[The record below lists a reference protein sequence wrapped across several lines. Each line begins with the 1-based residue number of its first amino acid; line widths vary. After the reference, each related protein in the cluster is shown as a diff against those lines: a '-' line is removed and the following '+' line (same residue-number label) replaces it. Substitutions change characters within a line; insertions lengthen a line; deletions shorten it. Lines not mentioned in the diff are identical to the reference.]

1 MAEKLVVTEL
11 EFEAIKASLK
21 SFLQTQSTFIDY
33 NFEGS
38 GLSVLINLLAY
49 NTYYNA
55 YYINM
60 LANELFIDSAQ
71 VRNSLL
77 SHAKALNYTPV
88 SRRASHALVQVT
100 VTPPGG
106 NTQSVLTLDRF
117 VEFQSEAIDGVNYT
131 FVTLGAQTAYKENG
145 VFTFRDVKIYEG
157 TPQTSTFTYNNSLN
171 PSAQFELPL
180 DTVDTSTLLVT
191 VQESNVNTFSEVY
204 SLSTEITDLT
214 ANSKVYFLSPASG
227 NKYQITFGDGQVSK
241 SLSNGNIV
249 IATYIATSGVDAN
262 KANSFATGTIS
273 GFSNVAVTS
282 IFAAASGAE
291 READDSIRF
300 NAPLAYTAQGRA
312 VTHNDYEA
320 LLKSKYPNIDS
331 VYVWGG
337 EDNQPPVYGKVFVSI
352 APKEGIIINESEK
365 VRILSEILDPI
376 SLVTVTP
383 VIIDPDYVYLKFDTT
398 VEIDSRLTV
407 LTSTQIAAVVR
418 EAIINYADTTFN
430 QFGAIFVIS
439 KFGRAV
445 DDSLDAIL
453 GSDTTI
459 RLEKRFSPTLN
470 TSASYTVDFS
480 TSLHH
485 APITKA
491 IKSTA
496 FTAYDSAGNLRTC
509 YLEEVPQSSTGVDS
523 IEITNPGY
531 DYVEAPTITI
541 TGDGSGATAV
551 AEIVNG
557 RITSI
562 TMTNRG
568 TGYTSALVSITGGH
582 GQEGAAS
589 AVVAERYGDM
599 RVYYFNSNSEKV
611 DINSKVGIID
621 YQSGIIKIN
630 GLTVETSL
638 TDTDDIR
645 ISAEPGESIIETT
658 RNQLLVLDT
667 TDSTSITTSIVLR

>member
-1 MAEKLVVTEL
+1 MAEKLIVTEL

-77 SHAKALNYTPV
+77 SHAKSLNYTPV
-88 SRRASHALVQVT
+88 SRRAAEAVVRVV

-145 VFTFRDVKIYEG
+145 VFTFRDVSIYEG
-157 TPQTSTFTYNNSLN
+157 APQTSTFTYNSSTN
-171 PSAQFELPL
+171 PSAKFELPL
-180 DTVDTSTLLVT
+180 DTIDTSTLLVT
-191 VQESNVNTFSEVY
+191 VQESDVNTFSEVY

-214 ANSKVYFLSPASG
+214 ANSKVYFLSPTSS
-227 NKYQITFGDGQVSK
+227 NKYQIAFGDGRVSK
-241 SLSNGNIV
+241 ALSNGNIV
-249 IATYIATSGVDAN
+249 IATFVATSGVDAN

-282 IFAAASGAE
+282 VAAAAAGAE
-291 READDSIRF
+291 RESDDSIRF
-300 NAPLAYTAQGRA
+300 NAPLSYTAQGRA
-312 VTHNDYEA
+312 VTRNDYEA
-320 LLKSKYPNIDS
+320 LLKSKYPNIDR

-337 EDNQPPVYGKVFVSI
+337 EDNVPAVYGKVFVSI
-352 APKEGIIINESEK
+352 APKEGIIINEAEK
-365 VRILSEILDPI
+365 VRILSEVLDPI

-383 VIIDPDYVYLKFDTT
+383 VIVDPDYVYLKFDTT
-398 VEIDSRLTV
+398 VEVDSRLTV

-418 EAIINYADTTFN
+418 EAIIDYADLTFN
-430 QFGAIFVIS
+430 QFGAMFVIS

-459 RLEKRFSPTLN
+459 RLEKRFTPTLN

-480 TSLHH
+480 TGLHH

-496 FTAYDSAGNLRTC
+496 FTAYDAAGNLRTC

-523 IEITNPGY
+523 IEVTNPGY

-541 TGDGSGATAV
+541 TGDGTGATAT

-568 TGYTSALVSITGGH
+568 TGYTAAVVSITGGG

-589 AVVAERYGDM
+589 AVVAERYGDL
-599 RVYYFNSNSEKV
+599 RLYYLNSNAEKV
-611 DINSKVGIID
+611 DINSTIGLID
-621 YQSGIIKIN
+621 YQKGIITIN
-630 GLTVETSL
+630 DLTVEESL
-638 TDTDDIR
+638 TDTSDIR
-645 ISAEPGESIIETT
+645 ISAEPAESIIETT
-658 RNQLLVLDT
+658 RNQLLYLDT
-667 TDSTSITTSIVLR
+667 TDSTSITTSVVIR